1 MRHYPR
7 IAAFVFAVLPALTT
21 AQSEMAPEVIQKF
34 VQGPAK
40 AIVTDIAIITAVK
53 EQNARNKTVTQ
64 TFIDAVDNDW
74 KTEFK
79 SAGPG
84 KIISAITDNDVSEKL
99 RKYKASHGDLI
110 REMFVMDAKG
120 LNVGA
125 AEPTSD
131 YWQGDED
138 KWKKTFLVGPDAVF
152 TDKVKF
158 DESSGQS
165 QAQIS
170 VTIKDP
176 DTQKAIGAVTFGV
189 NVGAM
194 K

>member
-7 IAAFVFAVLPALTT
+7 IAAFVFAALPALTT
-21 AQSEMAPEVIQKF
+21 AQSEIAPDVIQKF

-40 AIVTDIAIITAVK
+40 AIVTDIAIITAIK
-53 EQNARNKTVTQ
+53 AQNARNKTVTQ

-74 KTEFK
+74 KAEFK
-79 SAGPG
+79 AAGTG
-84 KIISAITDNDVSEKL
+84 KIISAVTDNDVSEKL
-99 RKYKASHGDLI
+99 RKFKTSHGDLI
-110 REMFVMDAKG
+110 REIFVMDAKG

-165 QAQIS
+165 QSQIS

-176 DTQKAIGAVTFGV
+176 DTQQAIGAVTFGV